1 MLNQALLRKE
11 RGIMKSIKK
20 IKKGSKKKRIDPQ
33 IDQAGDAKA

>member
-1 MLNQALLRKE
+1 MNQALLRKE

-20 IKKGSKKKRIDPQ
+20 IKKGSKKRIDPQ